1 MKAPVPDIEAFPVAA
16 LATRPDWQVRAKLHP
31 GTIERYERVYRGDE
45 GHLPPLSLA
54 RIGGVPFVVDGWHR
68 LEAAKRAGLDRVDGQ
83 IVTEDPQEALWLAAE
98 ANTKHGLPLK
108 PREYRKVLGAFI
120 RAGKHRKG
128 RRLLSYR
135 DMAKAIGGV
144 VSYTT
149 VRNWAMKDFPRV
161 AAELTAAEAGG
172 YSGAGPTWSKA
183 SDCVEA
189 VAKRH
194 LESFVAILSSLPESS
209 QKELRTLAT
218 KSLKPPKPLE
228 NF

>member
-1 MKAPVPDIEAFPVAA
+1 MKAPLPEIEAFPVAEI
-16 LATRPDWQVRAKLHP
+16 ATQPEWQVRAKLHP
-31 GTIERYERVYRGDE
+31 GTVEAYAKAYRGDE
-45 GHLPPLSLA
+45 GQLPPLSLA
-54 RIGGVPFVVDGWHR
+54 RIGGVLFVVDGWHR
-68 LEAAKRAGLDRVDGQ
+68 LEAAKRAGLARVDGR

-108 PREYRKVLGAFI
+108 PREYRKVLGALI

-149 VRNWAMKDFPRV
+149 VRNWVMKDFPRV
-161 AAELTAAEAGG
+161 AAEMKADEAGG

-183 SDCVEA
+183 SNSPEVA
-189 VAKRH
+189 AKRH
-194 LESFVAILSSLPESS
+194 LDSFLAILSSLPKSS

>member
-1 MKAPVPDIEAFPVAA
+1 MKAPLPEIEAYPVADI
-16 LATRPDWQVRAKLHP
+16 ATQPEWQVRAKLHP
-31 GTIERYERVYRGDE
+31 GTVEAYAKAFRADE
-45 GHLPPLSLA
+45 WQLPPLALA
-54 RIGGVPFVVDGWHR
+54 RIGGVLFVVDGWHR
-68 LEAAKRAGLDRVDGQ
+68 LEAAKRAGLARVDGQ

-120 RAGKHRKG
+120 GAGKHRKG

-149 VRNWAMKDFPRV
+149 VRNWVMKDFPRV
-161 AAELTAAEAGG
+161 AAELKADETGG
-172 YSGAGPTWSKA
+172 HSGAGPTWSKA
-183 SDCVEA
+183 SDSPEA
-189 VAKRH
+189 TAKRH
-194 LESFVAILSSLPESS
+194 LESFLAILNGLPEGA
-209 QKELRTLAT
+209 QKELRSLAEDG
-218 KSLKPPKPLE
+218 LNPQDPLE